1 MNPSRVFAV
10 LVLLLAGA
18 LLVQGY
24 VIPAL
29 FVAVF
34 GVLVFV
40 APHVR
45 AGGSND
51 EGAIGD
57 AGASSWPSSGYDG
70 SRCNDNGSNSGSNNG
85 SSGQDRDAAACD
97 PGDAGGDSGGD
108 GGGDCGGGDSGGG
121 SD

>member
-10 LVLLLAGA
+10 VILLLAVA

-24 VIPAL
+24 VIAAL
-29 FVAVF
+29 FAAVF

-51 EGAIGD
+51 EGAIGH
-57 AGASSWPSSGYDG
+57 AGASSWPSG
-70 SRCNDNGSNSGSNNG
+70 
-85 SSGQDRDAAACD
+85 
-97 PGDAGGDSGGD
+97 GGD
-108 GGGDCGGGDSGGG
+108 GNRCNGKNGGDGDCGGGDGDG
-121 SD
+121 D

>member
-10 LVLLLAGA
+10 VILLLAVA

-24 VIPAL
+24 LVPAL
-29 FVAVF
+29 LLAVF

-51 EGAIGD
+51 EGAIGH
-57 AGASSWPSSGYDG
+57 AGASSWPSGGGNG
-70 SRCNDNGSNSGSNNG
+70 SRCNDNN
-85 SSGQDRDAAACD
+85 
-97 PGDAGGDSGGD
+97 GGDGDCGGGD
-108 GGGDCGGGDSGGG
+108 GGGD
-121 SD
+121 

>member
-10 LVLLLAGA
+10 VILLLAVA

-24 VIPAL
+24 VIAAL
-29 FVAVF
+29 FAAVF

-51 EGAIGD
+51 EGAIGH
-57 AGASSWPSSGYDG
+57 AGASSWPS
-70 SRCNDNGSNSGSNNG
+70 
-85 SSGQDRDAAACD
+85 
-97 PGDAGGDSGGD
+97 GGD
-108 GGGDCGGGDSGGG
+108 GNRCNGKNGGDGDCGGGDGDG
-121 SD
+121 D

>member
-1 MNPSRVFAV
+1 MNPGRVFAV
-10 LVLLLAGA
+10 MILLLAGA

-24 VIPAL
+24 LIPAL
-29 FVAVF
+29 FTAVF
-34 GVLVFV
+34 GVLVFA

-57 AGASSWPSSGYDG
+57 AGASSWPSGGGYD
-70 SRCNDNGSNSGSNNG
+70 SNRCNDDNTASGH
-85 SSGQDRDAAACD
+85 GQDRDTAACD

-108 GGGDCGGGDSGGG
+108 GGGDCSGGDSGGG
-121 SD
+121 GGD